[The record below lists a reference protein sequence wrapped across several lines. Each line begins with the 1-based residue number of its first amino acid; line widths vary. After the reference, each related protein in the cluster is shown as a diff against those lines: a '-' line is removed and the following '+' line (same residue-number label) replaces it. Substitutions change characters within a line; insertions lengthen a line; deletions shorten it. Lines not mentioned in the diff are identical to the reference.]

1 MKTEFLSD
9 SSLIFLILEHFCKSD
24 FLIIY
29 FKKIKNK
36 LSFSLV
42 KLHKLSFSLVKLHLY
57 MLIYLVKLSYIK

>member
-42 KLHKLSFSLVKLHLY
+42 KLHLY